1 MMSARSQIP
10 PSPERKIVSTDFQAP
25 AENADSFSRR
35 DFLKTTAVAAAATV
49 VTGCA
54 TVPKGG
60 PAPAVL
66 RKQPDRIRVG
76 VIGCG
81 ERGTEAALDCVRS
94 SPNVEIVA
102 LGDAFQDR
110 LDKSR
115 ETFAAPEAADVAE
128 RIKVSDERCFAGFD
142 AYCHVLDCD
151 LELVILAAPPGFR
164 PEHYEAAITAG
175 KHVFMEKP
183 VAVDPVG
190 VRRVIA
196 ASDLATQRGLA
207 VVAGT
212 QRRHQPAYVETLKR
226 IRDGWIGQI
235 TAAQCY
241 WNQGT
246 LWVKPRQPEWS
257 DMEWQCRNWLYFTWL
272 SGDHIVEQHVHNLDV
287 INWALGS
294 PPVKAVGLGGRQV
307 RTGEEYGNV
316 FDHFT
321 VEYEYPGGVRVL
333 SMCRQMAGCSDRVSE
348 RIVGTR
354 GVANPHGE
362 ITGQRKFKYEP
373 KGETVNPY
381 VQEHAD
387 LIASIRKGKP
397 LNEGRRI
404 AESTLTAIIGR
415 MSAYTGRE
423 LSWDWVLNA
432 SQLDLSPP
440 CYELGELPVAPVAVP
455 GQTEL
460 V

>member
-1 MMSARSQIP
+1 MSDTPTDS
-10 PSPERKIVSTDFQAP
+10 STDGTAT
-25 AENADSFSRR
+25 DLSRR
-35 DFLKTTAVAAAATV
+35 AFLKTSAAAAAATV
-49 VTGCA
+49 VAGCA
-54 TVPKGG
+54 TLPKGG
-60 PAPAVL
+60 PAPAVGH
-66 RKQPDRIRVG
+66 KQPGRIRVG

-81 ERGTEAALDCVRS
+81 GRGTGAALDCLHAD
-94 SPNVEIVA
+94 PQTEIVA
-102 LGDAFQDR
+102 LGDVFVDR
-110 LDKSR
+110 LEECSKKLAES
-115 ETFAAPEAADVAE
+115 DVAE
-128 RIKVSDERCFAGFD
+128 RAKVRAEHFCTGFD
-142 AYCHVLDCD
+142 NYLAVLNCD
-151 LELVILAAPPGFR
+151 VDLVILAAPPGFR
-164 PEHYEAAITAG
+164 PLHYEAAIAAG

-196 ASDLATQRGLA
+196 ASELATQKGLG

-212 QRRHQPAYVETLKR
+212 QRRHEPGYLETMKR
-226 IRDGWIGQI
+226 IHGGAIGEI

-241 WNQGT
+241 WNQGA
-246 LWVKPRQPEWS
+246 LWVKCRQPEWS
-257 DMEWQCRNWLYFTWL
+257 DMEWQCRNWLYFAWL

-307 RTGEEYGNV
+307 RTGPEFGDI

-333 SMCRQMAGCSDRVSE
+333 SMCRQIPGCSDRISE

-354 GVANPHGE
+354 GVANPRGE
-362 ITGQRKFKYEP
+362 ITGKRPYKFEP
-373 KGETVNPY
+373 KGEPVNPY

-387 LIASIRKGKP
+387 LIASIRRGRP

-404 AESTLTAIIGR
+404 AESTLTAIMGR

-440 CYELGELPVAPVAVP
+440 AYELGDLPVAPVAVP
-455 GQTEL
+455 GQTQL